1 MKSAISTVLV
11 SLLITVII
19 SIGFGFAL
27 SNFLGFLQGT
37 TLVFL
42 LQIILFYVYSL
53 IRQNNISRIEEEHI
67 SVINEIAERS
77 LVRVECPCGVKNDS
91 IPYFDVTD
99 AIFTCEKCSSKYR
112 VEVVFNSI
120 LLTEPLN
127 LENAF
132 TKIKEKELR

>member
-53 IRQNNISRIEEEHI
+53 IRQNNINFAPFFRQKQ
-67 SVINEIAERS
+67 VIFEFFENE
-77 LVRVECPCGVKNDS
+77 VK
-91 IPYFDVTD
+91 IQ
-99 AIFTCEKCSSKYR
+99 
-112 VEVVFNSI
+112 
-120 LLTEPLN
+120 
-127 LENAF
+127 
-132 TKIKEKELR
+132 KI